1 MGEMKRAIAHEE
13 RQREVRDRFASTLVI
28 AASIIATVRLARDDI
43 SKSSPR
49 LTAVVPR
56 QIPSGREMA
65 AILEL
70 EAVLQ
75 GFFDWV
81 ELFFDYAE

>member
-1 MGEMKRAIAHEE
+1 
-13 RQREVRDRFASTLVI
+13 
-28 AASIIATVRLARDDI
+28 
-43 SKSSPR
+43 
-49 LTAVVPR
+49 VPR

-81 ELFFDYAE
+81 EIFFDYAE

>member
-1 MGEMKRAIAHEE
+1 MRISTSAPGELMECSSRA
-13 RQREVRDRFASTLVI
+13 D
-28 AASIIATVRLARDDI
+28 AR
-43 SKSSPR
+43 
-49 LTAVVPR
+49 VPR
-56 QIPSGREMA
+56 QIPCGPEMA

-81 ELFFDYAE
+81 EIFFDYAE

>member
-1 MGEMKRAIAHEE
+1 MERSSRA
-13 RQREVRDRFASTLVI
+13 D
-28 AASIIATVRLARDDI
+28 AR
-43 SKSSPR
+43 
-49 LTAVVPR
+49 VPR
-56 QIPSGREMA
+56 QIPCGREMA